1 MMRKYLMVFIFI
13 AMLAAGCV
21 AVVPPPVSPPPAEIP
36 PASSPPAA
44 TQQVVTPGPTQV
56 TTQSFNLPEVAIFNV
71 MPGNIMSGN
80 FATLT
85 WDVRN
90 AYDVAI
96 EPGLSIIRPQGS
108 QPVNPPFT
116 TTYKLTATNSQGS
129 ILATTTLTVSGV
141 PPTIDTPVVKSFIAS
156 PSIVRRGGSSILSW
170 QTIGGSS
177 ASIDKGVGTVPGEGS
192 TQVSPVATTT
202 YMLTVT
208 SPEGAQFQ
216 TVTVNVK

>member
-1 MMRKYLMVFIFI
+1 
-13 AMLAAGCV
+13 
-21 AVVPPPVSPPPAEIP
+21 
-36 PASSPPAA
+36 
-44 TQQVVTPGPTQV
+44 
-56 TTQSFNLPEVAIFNV
+56 
-71 MPGNIMSGN
+71 MSGSYS
-80 FATLT
+80 TLT

-90 AYDVAI
+90 AFDVAI

-141 PPTIDTPVVKSFIAS
+141 PPTIDTPVVRNFTAS
-156 PSIVRRGGSSILSW
+156 PSVIRPGGSSILSW
-170 QTIGGSS
+170 QTDGGSS
-177 ASIDKGVGTVPGEGS
+177 VSIDRGVGTVPATGS
-192 TQVSPVATTT
+192 TQVSPTATTT
-202 YMLTVT
+202 YMLTTT

>member
-1 MMRKYLMVFIFI
+1 MRNILIVFIFI
-13 AMLAAGCV
+13 TVLAAGCV
-21 AVVPPPVSPPPAEIP
+21 TVVTPPAAPSPAEIP
-36 PASSPPAA
+36 PSSSSPPA
-44 TQQVVTPGPTQV
+44 VTTTPAQV
-56 TTQSFNLPEVAIFNV
+56 TTPAFNLPEMVTYNV
-71 MPGNIMSGN
+71 VPANIVSGS

-90 AYDVAI
+90 AFDVAI

-116 TTYKLTATNSQGS
+116 TTYKLTATNNQGS
-129 ILATTTLTVSGV
+129 VLATTTLTVSGV
-141 PPTIDTPVVKSFIAS
+141 PPTIDTPVVKLFTAS
-156 PSIVRRGGSSILSW
+156 PYVIRSGGSSILSW
-170 QTIGGSS
+170 QTTNGSS
-177 ASIDKGVGTVPGEGS
+177 VSIDKNVGTVAAEGS
-192 TQVSPVATTT
+192 TQVSPTMTTT